1 MSIATHMPYE
11 GAGFLLT
18 YDGKVILGQRIKK
31 EKDMLEDPTLEVE
44 YMGGKVEPSDG
55 NDPFRTAHA
64 ELVEEL
70 GQDILLSTWRDRVD
84 IIHIFQPFSKKWI
97 WCFKLELAPAEYDNI
112 LDAAAA
118 LSVWFS
124 SEERD
129 FSSITGRP
137 TRARK
142 AIAKIVTVP
151 LDRFREYI
159 DEFATNT
166 LCASSNRMKDAKAWR
181 NTATPLGCFELSSDK
196 SPQFYGLFPLR
207 AFNMVMFEKHL
218 DLI

>member
-1 MSIATHMPYE
+1 MSIPAHMPYE

-18 YDGKVILGQRIKK
+18 YDGMVILGQRIKK

-44 YMGGKVEPSDG
+44 YMGGKVEPSDD

-70 GQDILLSTWRDRVD
+70 GRDILLPTWNDRVD

-97 WCFKLELAPAEYDNI
+97 WCFKLQLKPVEYDNL

-118 LSVWFS
+118 LSVWPT

-129 FSSITGRP
+129 FFNITGRP
-137 TRARK
+137 TLARK

-151 LDRFREYI
+151 IPVFRAYI
-159 DEFATNT
+159 NEFATMVH
-166 LCASSNRMKDAKAWR
+166 ASQNRMKDAKAWR
-181 NTATPLGCFELSSDK
+181 VSMSCIDLLGDLTSR
-196 SPQFYGLFPLR
+196 YPLR